1 MKCSR
6 GSSLHAM
13 LDTMNVLISLAV
25 MQTASR
31 SSAYAA
37 EIGGGDGG
45 AGGASGGATQLQM
58 FIRMDLSS
66 GSTSLS
72 PMVAVVAPTQAP
84 LLPSPRV
91 TWELPS
97 TVGEQHAF
105 QVNVTTGVSVQ
116 CPCILTYCTHAACKI
131 ELHETNANKHQAGTP
146 MQLRS
151 HAPEAA

>member
-1 MKCSR
+1 MPCTPRARAALAGMKCSK
-6 GSSLHAM
+6 GSSLHSPLA
-13 LDTMNVLISLAV
+13 TMNVLISLAV
-25 MQTASR
+25 MQTVSR
-31 SSAYAA
+31 SLASAV

-45 AGGASGGATQLQM
+45 TGGASGGATQIQM
-58 FIRMDLSS
+58 FIRIDLSS

-72 PMVAVVAPTQAP
+72 PMVAVVAPTQAY

-116 CPCILTYCTHAACKI
+116 RPCNRTCIHTHIHVVA
-131 ELHETNANKHQAGTP
+131 EDRPLE
-146 MQLRS
+146 R
-151 HAPEAA
+151 